1 MKTVTVAV
9 LAMAIAGGAFAQTTS
24 AVPIS
29 PDEALREDGAAQA
42 PLRYSMPDTP
52 GTGAYPAMRGTDA
65 AFPGHVIYRP
75 RDLDAMARPLPVLLF
90 GNGGCSADGA
100 AARAFLGEIASHGY
114 LVIAPGSQIS
124 GPGMTPPAPG
134 ASVGHTTV
142 ADVLAGM
149 DQALAAN
156 ETGLYRHRIDTDRIA
171 VAGWSCGGLQALQ
184 VAADP
189 RIRAVIGLHT
199 GIFSDTRNPNTGQPI
214 DKLQL
219 LRLHTPVLYVLG
231 GERDIAY
238 LNGRDDVDR
247 IAHVPAMMASHLVG
261 HLGTFNQPNGGEEAQ
276 VAVDWLNW
284 QLYGDAKAAK
294 RFVGTD
300 CALCRDP
307 SWTILRKH
315 IG

>member
-1 MKTVTVAV
+1 MKTLAVAV
-9 LAMAIAGGAFAQTTS
+9 LTMALAGAASGQTTS
-24 AVPIS
+24 PGPIS
-29 PDEALREDGAAQA
+29 PDAALRQDAAAQL

-52 GTGAYPAMRGTDA
+52 GTGPYPSMRGIDP

-75 RDLDAMARPLPVLLF
+75 RDLSAVARPLPVLLF

-100 AARAFLGEIASHGY
+100 AARGFLGEIASHGY

-124 GPGMTPPAPG
+124 GPGMTPPPPG
-134 ASVGHTTV
+134 ASAGHTTV
-142 ADVLAGM
+142 ADVTAGM
-149 DQALAAN
+149 DQAFAAN
-156 ETGLYRHRIDTDRIA
+156 EQGPYRQRIDTARIA

-184 VAADP
+184 IAADP

-199 GIFSDTRNPNTGQPI
+199 GIFSDTRNPDTGQPI
-214 DKLQL
+214 DKSQL

-247 IAHVPAMMASHLVG
+247 IEHVPVMMASHLIG
-261 HLGTFNQPNGGEEAQ
+261 HLGTFMQPNGGEEAQ
-276 VAVDWLNW
+276 IAVDWLDW
-284 QLYGDAKAAK
+284 QLYGDARAQK
-294 RFVGTD
+294 RFVGPD
-300 CALCRDP
+300 CGLCLEP
-307 SWTILRKH
+307 SWTVIRKH